1 MELAGETTATAPRQ
15 IEVLDIG
22 LLARRFMRFE
32 RSMRLYRM
40 VLAYMLLTAVFILP
54 GTLLIVFAA
63 ARSQT
68 PVVGV
73 AAIVAVWAVLLALC
87 YAFAYIYGRCMAG
100 SRRAVTVLSVVSC
113 SVFALSLAG
122 LFFPDTTEDGAGKGG
137 ADAASG
143 IGIMLMVI
151 LILGGL
157 IEFLRTRNMPGAAL
171 IVDRNYTKGFHHA
184 RGLGRDLLRVM
195 SIPTLPAQPI
205 AIMLAITAL
214 AAFGLEGVVLNAYS
228 QSLPAALGLV
238 AGADATL
245 RLVGATIIP
254 AAAAIALLCM
264 AVARRLRRRARRGA
278 MLSAEA
284 ARQVDPRPPILFL
297 RAFHDDQVSLAAAR
311 LPLLMRLIDPGGIGG
326 TLEELIVQ
334 ECTWLGPVVAIGDPS
349 HPLPPLGVSRM
360 YCSGDTWQESVNGL
374 MQESALI
381 VIVVDSSAAIGPDGV
396 PTGLAWEITRL
407 RDKGVLGKTTF
418 VWPPQD
424 ARADDA
430 LERLLRLIDPA
441 GQIARP
447 AIAGACLAL
456 CMRSSG
462 DALLLTAQHVSE
474 VEYTLALRAPRLVEQ
489 RA

>member
-1 MELAGETTATAPRQ
+1 MELGTTATAPRQ
-15 IEVLDIG
+15 IEMLDVG

-32 RSMRLYRM
+32 RSMRIYRM
-40 VLAYMLLTAVFILP
+40 VLAYMILTAVFILP

-63 ARSQT
+63 LRSQT

-73 AAIVAVWAVLLALC
+73 AAIAAVWAVLLVLC
-87 YAFAYIYGRCMAG
+87 YAVAYIYGRCMAG
-100 SRRAVTVLSVVSC
+100 SRRAVAVLAAVSC
-113 SVFALSLAG
+113 CVFALSLAG
-122 LFFPDTTEDGAGKGG
+122 LLLPEDEAGKG
-137 ADAASG
+137 AVDAATG
-143 IGIMLMVI
+143 IGAMVI
-151 LILGGL
+151 LTMILGGL

-171 IVDRNYTKGFHHA
+171 IVDRNYTKGFHRA

-205 AIMLAITAL
+205 PILLAITAL
-214 AAFGLEGVVLNAYS
+214 AAFGLEGVVLNAYG
-228 QSLPAALGLV
+228 QSLPAALGLL
-238 AGADATL
+238 AGADPAL
-245 RLVGATIIP
+245 RLIGATIVP

-264 AVARRLRRRARRGA
+264 AVARRLRRRARRAA

-284 ARQVDPRPPILFL
+284 ARQLDPRPPILFL
-297 RAFHDDQVSLAAAR
+297 RAFRDDQVSLAAAR
-311 LPLLMRLIDPGGIGG
+311 LPLLMRLIDPGAIGG

-360 YCSGDTWQESVNGL
+360 YCSGDTWQENVNAL
-374 MQESALI
+374 MQESARI

-407 RDKGVLGKTTF
+407 RDKGVLDKTTF

-424 ARADDA
+424 AQTGDA

-441 GQIARP
+441 RQITPP

-474 VEYTLALRAPRLVEQ
+474 VAYTLALRAPRLVEQ